1 MEQKPSL
8 KEEFLLAFEAE
19 GAPRYPEEL
28 LQKYEPIECLANNQ
42 MGETLLVRDKA
53 NVPYVVKCYTNPAL
67 LSKTTEGDLLK
78 NLRHEGL
85 PAFVEEIQAD
95 GMLCVVRAYVR
106 GTPLSRA
113 HKALSKEQAVGVAL
127 QLCDVLAYLHSRT
140 PPIIHRDIKPQN
152 VIIGED
158 GQATLIDFGISRA
171 YVEGARADTVSF
183 GTQEFAP
190 PEQYGFAQT
199 DGRADIYSL
208 GVLLGWMLTGRTNEF
223 AIADRRL
230 ARIVKKCT
238 AFSPRDR
245 YANVAALKR
254 ALHNADGHAERLALK
269 IAALALAGVALVAGG
284 FALGRFTNVRPPLFY
299 DVSAAAIRDPV
310 LKKAIRQQ
318 AGKAEGEALTAEDV
332 RAITELYVY
341 GDQTVG
347 SWEVFNQLRSDVFS
361 ENSMLGEETVTSLDD
376 LKKTPNL
383 IRLALGYTNVQD
395 LSVLGELSGLELLEL
410 HHCPAKD
417 FSPIGRLTNLRHL
430 IVQDCA
436 NLEDI
441 SFLSGCPNLR
451 ELVVMSNGP
460 IEDYSALS
468 ALDELQYLHLEG
480 ADPALFVPYLM
491 GKTVHQLKI
500 GWNSIDSLAA
510 LDGIAGLEEL
520 ICYGMNFNT
529 LDGGE
534 RLTNLKRLEIHASN
548 GGENI
553 DLAPLLR
560 LPALE
565 TLTLSENLRPAAE
578 AALAGAPFSIIFE

>member
-78 NLRHEGL
+78 KLRHEGL
-85 PAFVEEIQAD
+85 PAFVEEIQAE
-95 GMLCVVRAYVR
+95 GMLCVVRSYVR

-208 GVLLGWMLTGRTNEF
+208 GVLLGWMLTGRTNDF
-223 AIADRRL
+223 TITDRRL

-245 YANVAALKR
+245 YANVTALKR
-254 ALHNADGHAERLALK
+254 ALRNADGHAERLALK
-269 IAALALAGVALVAGG
+269 IAALALTGAALLAAG
-284 FALGRFTNVRPPLFY
+284 FAFGRFTDVRPPLFY
-299 DVSAAAIRDPV
+299 DVRAAAIHDPV
-310 LKKAIRQQ
+310 LEKAMRLQ
-318 AGKAEGEALTAEDV
+318 AGKAEGETLAADDMQAV
-332 RAITELYVY
+332 IELYAY
-341 GDQTVG
+341 GDQTVAD
-347 SWEVFNQLRSDVFS
+347 SDAFSQLRFDVFNKTVT
-361 ENSMLGEETVTSLDD
+361 LGAEAVTSLDD

-383 IRLALGYTNVQD
+383 ISLALGYTDVQD
-395 LSVLGELSGLELLEL
+395 LSALGSLSGLEMLEL
-410 HHCPAKD
+410 HHCTARD
-417 FSPIGRLTNLRHL
+417 FSPIGNLTNLRHL
-430 IVQDCA
+430 VLQDCA

-441 SFLSGCPNLR
+441 SFLAGCTSLR
-451 ELVVMSNGP
+451 ELVLIGDDR
-460 IEDYSALS
+460 IEDFSVLS
-468 ALDELQYLHLEG
+468 ALDALQYLHLEG
-480 ADPALFVPYLM
+480 VNPDLFLPYLA
-491 GKTVHQLKI
+491 GKTVRQLKI
-500 GWNSIDSLAA
+500 GWHSLDSLADLA
-510 LDGIAGLEEL
+510 GIDGLEDL
-520 ICYGMNFNT
+520 ICNGVDFGT

-534 RLTNLKRLEIHASN
+534 RLTDLERLTIHASDGRTN
-548 GGENI
+548 L
-553 DLAPLLR
+553 DLAPLLQVSN
-560 LPALE
+560 LSSLV
-565 TLTLSENLRPAAE
+565 LSENLRPAAE
-578 AALAGAPFSIIFE
+578 AALAEAPFEILYE